1 MNSPTNGMYSKILVP
16 VDGSPTALRGLTEA
30 CGLAKAL
37 RSKIKLVH
45 VVNELV
51 TDYTLAPSVYY
62 EQVIQAVRD
71 TGQKALAQAR
81 AHARQLDVEVESELI
96 ETIGVR
102 ASASIVEAATQWNAD
117 LVVMGT
123 HGRRGLQRLALG
135 SDAELVLRTSPV
147 PVLMVR
153 AAA

>member
-1 MNSPTNGMYSKILVP
+1 MSSVSSIYSKILVP
-16 VDGSPTALRGLTEA
+16 VDGSPTALQGLTEA

-37 RSKIKLVH
+37 RSKIKIVH

-51 TDYTLAPSVYY
+51 TDYTLAPSAYY
-62 EQVIQAVRD
+62 EHVIQAVREA
-71 TGQKALAQAR
+71 GQTSLAQAR
-81 AHARQLDVEVESELI
+81 AHAKQLDVEVESELI

-102 ASASIVEAATQWNAD
+102 ASASIVEAARQWTAD
-117 LVVMGT
+117 LIVMGT

-135 SDAELVLRTSPV
+135 SDAEMVLRTSPV

-153 AAA
+153 SVA

>member
-1 MNSPTNGMYSKILVP
+1 MYSKILVP
-16 VDGSPTALRGLTEA
+16 VDGSPTALQGLTEA
-30 CGLAKAL
+30 CGLAKAP

-45 VVNELV
+45 VLNELV

-62 EQVIQAVRD
+62 DHVIQAVRE

-81 AHARQLDVEVESELI
+81 AHASQFDVEVESELL
-96 ETIGVR
+96 ETIGMR
-102 ASASIVEAATQWNAD
+102 ASSSIVEAAKQWNAD
-117 LVVMGT
+117 LIVMGT

-135 SDAELVLRTSPV
+135 SDAEMVLRTAPV

-153 AAA
+153 SNE